1 MQVMRVRTADAV
13 TWLRL
18 LLLPVIWVLAMLG
31 HGRLVGAGL
40 VLAGVTDFLDGYLA
54 RRLGQES
61 SAGARLDAIADI
73 LLLLSA
79 TIWIGLLHPE
89 ILAENQGLVAATA
102 IIYSTS
108 LAVSRIRFRRLGNL
122 HLYSSRAAGGLLY
135 TFATLT
141 LVLDDYSRL
150 LLAVGASALTVSA
163 IETMIANLLLS
174 AVDERLGSVLLVRRR
189 RAELKDHPRHLT
201 IDPASRFIGMR

>member
-1 MQVMRVRTADAV
+1 M
-13 TWLRL
+13 
-18 LLLPVIWVLAMLG
+18 
-31 HGRLVGAGL
+31 
-40 VLAGVTDFLDGYLA
+40 
-54 RRLGQES
+54 
-61 SAGARLDAIADI
+61 
-73 LLLLSA
+73 
-79 TIWIGLLHPE
+79 
-89 ILAENQGLVAATA
+89 
-102 IIYSTS
+102 
-108 LAVSRIRFRRLGNL
+108 
-122 HLYSSRAAGGLLY
+122 
-135 TFATLT
+135 T